1 MFPPLT
7 TAASLVPSLDEVM
20 EYQFFALP
28 VEVFSVHVAPESVE
42 VQMFPPLTTAA
53 SLVPSLDEARA
64 YQYFPLPVE
73 VFSVHVAPESVEVQ
87 MFPFRTTAA
96 SLVPSLDEV
105 MEYQD
110 FALPVGVFSVHVAPE
125 SVEPQSTWAEA
136 DSVHLARVK
145 ASLVPLNCRYL
156 PPGGTHLGGSAASIL
171 AEIPTS
177 PSKQYT
183 SPSTRTFGVFK
194 TISEYS
200 PVVSTYTSPSWLF
213 RVTLL
218 NVSSLSTGFP
228 ETFVSPSKNHT
239 AARDG
244 PSVARA
250 RTLSRERR

>member
-1 MFPPLT
+1 MRRTRSRVHRYQYENMVPAPMSASTFHAGKSVSCYQEWLQRIVLKASGGGLGDPRTCRPS
-7 TAASLVPSLDEVM
+7 SLVHIQS
-20 EYQFFALP
+20 QF
-28 VEVFSVHVAPESVE
+28 
-42 VQMFPPLTTAA
+42 
-53 SLVPSLDEARA
+53 
-64 YQYFPLPVE
+64 
-73 VFSVHVAPESVEVQ
+73 
-87 MFPFRTTAA
+87 
-96 SLVPSLDEV
+96 
-105 MEYQD
+105 
-110 FALPVGVFSVHVAPE
+110 
-125 SVEPQSTWAEA
+125 
-136 DSVHLARVK
+136 
-145 ASLVPLNCRYL
+145 VPLSCRYL
-156 PPGGTHLGGSAASIL
+156 PLPLSESGVVF

>member
-1 MFPPLT
+1 
-7 TAASLVPSLDEVM
+7 M
-20 EYQFFALP
+20 EYQLP
-28 VEVFSVHVAPESVE
+28 LAVEISVHVGGGGLGDTSHVSP
-42 VQMFPPLTTAA
+42 VQFGSHTH
-53 SLVPSLDEARA
+53 S
-64 YQYFPLPVE
+64 QF
-73 VFSVHVAPESVEVQ
+73 
-87 MFPFRTTAA
+87 
-96 SLVPSLDEV
+96 
-105 MEYQD
+105 
-110 FALPVGVFSVHVAPE
+110 
-125 SVEPQSTWAEA
+125 
-136 DSVHLARVK
+136 
-145 ASLVPLNCRYL
+145 VPLNCRYL
-156 PPGGTHLGGSAASIL
+156 PPGGTHFGGSVAVSRASNWVLMLSSVVFKVSMRPLNSVSLVFNPSSVVFKASKRVSTPSIL

-183 SPSTRTFGVFK
+183 SPSMRTFGVFK

-250 RTLSRERR
+250 RTLLRERN

>member
-1 MFPPLT
+1 M
-7 TAASLVPSLDEVM
+7 VPSLDEVT
-20 EYQFFALP
+20 EYQSVPVPRP
-28 VEVFSVHVAPESVE
+28 VEISVHVGGGGLGDTSHVSP
-42 VQMFPPLTTAA
+42 VQFGSHT
-53 SLVPSLDEARA
+53 
-64 YQYFPLPVE
+64 
-73 VFSVHVAPESVEVQ
+73 
-87 MFPFRTTAA
+87 
-96 SLVPSLDEV
+96 
-105 MEYQD
+105 
-110 FALPVGVFSVHVAPE
+110 
-125 SVEPQSTWAEA
+125 QSQF
-136 DSVHLARVK
+136 
-145 ASLVPLNCRYL
+145 VPLNCRYL